1 MLIYN
6 VELSVTDE
14 VMFSC
19 RKQLLVGAAVSTHD
33 DDIARVDALVAA
45 DVDFLVLVRSI
56 ISTCFK
62 DCEVNCNVHNMYITA
77 TNNIPLIYLY
87 FFNVYTLL
95 DYADLAKLLLY

>member
-1 MLIYN
+1 
-6 VELSVTDE
+6 
-14 VMFSC
+14 MFSC

-62 DCEVNCNVHNMYITA
+62 DCEVNCNVHNMYITT
-77 TNNIPLIYLY
+77 TNNIPLICLLIC
-87 FFNVYTLL
+87 FLIMHALL
-95 DYADLAKLLLY
+95 DYADLAYLLLY